1 MVNYNK
7 LIAKYTEG
15 KNISLFLKKIQV
27 YLKKTEQEFHMI
39 CKVAKPLRILIN
51 LKETRSQEL
60 CPQWSRK
67 SKNLKM

>member
-27 YLKKTEQEFHMI
+27 YLRGQNNFI
-39 CKVAKPLRILIN
+39 
-51 LKETRSQEL
+51 
-60 CPQWSRK
+60 
-67 SKNLKM
+67 